1 MVSSPWSVLRTCRV
15 LLTVCLPE
23 CLQEKAS
30 LLLDALLDA
39 TLAHAKV
46 PERGDGKAPQLL
58 GALAAAEGYSWEG
71 E

>member
-1 MVSSPWSVLRTCRV
+1 M
-15 LLTVCLPE
+15 
-23 CLQEKAS
+23 
-30 LLLDALLDA
+30 DALLDA